1 MKVIKVFCLAVLAI
15 GLISAM
21 PGFAQSI
28 TSGDIAG
35 VLTDPSGAVV
45 PNAKVTATSDATGE
59 AHNATTNGEGAY
71 RFPFLKPGAYT
82 LAASATGFQPATRK
96 MSVTV
101 GETANGSLV
110 LAVIGANTTVEVSA
124 PLTQIDNGD
133 NSTSFSEQQI
143 TLVPNPGND
152 LSAIAQTAPGII
164 MNTQSGAGNFSS
176 FGLPG
181 TSNLFTLDGQND
193 NDPFLNL
200 NNSGATNL
208 LLGANE
214 ISEATVIQNGYSGQY
229 GQLAGAQVNYV
240 TKSGGNKFH
249 GNAIY
254 QWNGR
259 AVNANDFINNQT
271 GTPRPFDNVNQ
282 WATSIGGPIVKDKT
296 FFFWDYEGLRVVL
309 PTSNAAFIPTPQF
322 ATAALQNIGN
332 VNPAGLP
339 FFQKAFN
346 LYANAPGAGR
356 AVAQTP
362 TAGDPCSTVEAAFPK
377 LLAPGTPCVAN
388 FQSTA
393 GNFTHEYLTA
403 LRIDHKFTEN
413 DSIWGRVQT
422 DQGFQATTTDPISP
436 LFNAASNQPE
446 YQGQLGW
453 THIVNSS
460 QVNEFKASGQ
470 WYSAIFSQGNPAAA
484 LAAFPTALQLG
495 DGSLTALGGAVP
507 AASFIAEGE
516 VFPQGRNVTQYQ
528 FVDDYSWARGKHTWK
543 FGVNFHRNDVTDD
556 DPQTF
561 AQGLVTVNSLTDFF
575 NGGNASNVL
584 VPNPNFNPAQPQ
596 SQNNPQFVPA
606 GAGNS
611 LTQHFPTRL
620 SQPIAVYGL
629 GVYGQDEW
637 AVNKK
642 LKLTLAL
649 RVDHNSNP
657 VCQTDCFARL
667 ATPFTQLN
675 LTGATAANTPYNQ
688 FIQTGLHQA
697 YPATDIV
704 VWQPRLGFAYSPTSD
719 NKTVIRGGIGIFSDS
734 FPATVADALLNNPP
748 TLASFTVVNAP
759 GAVRADGTIG
769 PATSNGIIAAP
780 TTNGSVFTTASGL
793 NNSFVNGFA
802 AGGSATKLNLLAA
815 PPGLTS
821 TDAKVR
827 QPRYY
832 EWNLEIQRELP
843 WNNVLSVNYV
853 GNHGSFEAIQNTG
866 LNGFSAT
873 GFANLPTAAPNPALG
888 VVSQIQSIGSSNF
901 DGLVATLRHSFT
913 HGLLFQV
920 NYQWSHSLDDV
931 SNGGLL
937 GFNGDT
943 DASLLNPSNP
953 FNVRSN
959 YGNSDYDVRHYLSLN
974 YVWDDSLRHL
984 FHWGP
989 NAVFGGWTVSGTLF
1003 ARSGLPFSV
1012 IDQAASAAL
1021 HGENFAGT
1029 FTAIAT
1035 PTGAN
1040 PFTGTSCGS
1049 AAATTSSCLNPAAF
1063 NTTGFINPGTR
1074 NSFRGPDYFN
1084 TDLSVLKYTNVYGE
1098 KAKVGLGLQFFNL
1111 LNHPNFD
1118 QPVNDVSNPNFGK
1131 IQRTVNTPTSIL
1143 GSFLGGDASPR
1154 LIQLKAEVKF

>member
-1 MKVIKVFCLAVLAI
+1 MKVIKVFCLAVLAMT
-15 GLISAM
+15 LISAM

-45 PNAKVTATSDATGE
+45 PNAKVTATSDATGQV
-59 AHNATTNGEGAY
+59 HNAATNGEGAY
-71 RFPFLKPGAYT
+71 RFPFLAPGAYT
-82 LAASATGFQPATRK
+82 LATSVTGFEPATRK
-96 MSVTV
+96 VSVTV
-101 GETANGSLV
+101 GETVNGSFT
-110 LAVIGANTTVEVSA
+110 LAVTGANTTVEVSA

-133 NSTSFSEQQI
+133 TSTSFSEQQI
-143 TLVPNPGND
+143 SLVPNPGND
-152 LSAIAQTAPGII
+152 LSAIAQTSPGIV
-164 MNTQSGAGNFSS
+164 MNTQSGFGNFSS

-208 LLGANE
+208 LLGSNE
-214 ISEATVIQNGYSGQY
+214 VGEATVVQNGYSGQY

-240 TKSGGNKFH
+240 TKSGGNQFH

-282 WATSIGGPIVKDKT
+282 WAASIGGPIVKDKT
-296 FFFWDYEGLRVVL
+296 FFFWDYEGLRIVL

-322 ATAALQNIGN
+322 ASAALANIAT

-339 FFQKAFN
+339 FFKTAFN

-362 TAGDPCSTVEAAFPK
+362 AAGSPCATVEANFPG

-403 LRIDHKFTEN
+403 LRIDHKISEN
-413 DSIWGRVQT
+413 DNIWGRVQT
-422 DQGFQATTTDPISP
+422 DQGFQATSTDPINS
-436 LFNAASNQPE
+436 LFNAQSNQPE

-453 THIVNSS
+453 THIVNAS
-460 QVNEFKASGQ
+460 QVNEFKVSGQ
-470 WYSAIFSQGNPAAA
+470 WYSAIFTEGNRAGA
-484 LAAFPTALQLG
+484 LAAFPTTLQVG

-507 AASFIAEGE
+507 AASFIAQGQN
-516 VFPQGRNVTQYQ
+516 FPQGRNVTQYQ
-528 FVDDYSWARGKHTWK
+528 IVDDYSWSRGKNTWK

-556 DPQTF
+556 NPQTV
-561 AQGLVTVNSLTDFF
+561 AQGLITVNSLSDFF
-575 NGGNASNVL
+575 NGGSGFAGNTL
-584 VPNPNFNPAQPQ
+584 TQNFATRQ
-596 SQNNPQFVPA
+596 SQP
-606 GAGNS
+606 
-611 LTQHFPTRL
+611 L
-620 SQPIAVYGL
+620 AVYGL
-629 GVYGQDEW
+629 GVYGQDEL
-637 AVNKK
+637 AVSKK

-667 ATPFTQLN
+667 AVPFTQLN
-675 LTGATAANTPYNQ
+675 LTGAASATTPYNQ

-704 VWQPRLGFAYSPTSD
+704 VWQPRLGFAYSPFSD
-719 NKTVIRGGIGIFSDS
+719 SKTVIRGGFGVFSDS
-734 FPATVADALLNNPP
+734 FPATVADTLLNNPP
-748 TLASFTVVNAP
+748 TLASFTVA
-759 GAVRADGTIG
+759 
-769 PATSNGIIAAP
+769 NGLIAAP
-780 TTNGSVFTTASGL
+780 GTPGSVFATASAQ
-793 NNSFVNGFA
+793 NRSFSTGFA
-802 AGGSATKLNLLAA
+802 AGGSATSLNLLGA
-815 PPGLTS
+815 PPALTS

-873 GFANLPTAAPNPALG
+873 GFANLPTAAPNQALG
-888 VVSQIQSIGSSNF
+888 VVNQIQSIGSSNF
-901 DGLVATLRHSFT
+901 DGLVASLRHSFT
-913 HGLLFQV
+913 HGLLFQI

-937 GFNGDT
+937 PFNADT
-943 DASLLNPSNP
+943 DVSPLNPNNP

-959 YGNSDYDVRHYLSLN
+959 YGNSDYDVRQYLSLN

-1003 ARSGLPFSV
+1003 SRSGLPFSV
-1012 IDQAASAAL
+1012 IDQATSAAL

-1029 FTAIAT
+1029 FVAFAT

-1049 AAATTSSCLNPAAF
+1049 GDATISSCLNPAAF
-1063 NTTGFINPGTR
+1063 KTTGFIQPGTR
-1074 NSFRGPDYFN
+1074 NSFRGPDYFD

-1098 KAKVGLGLQFFNL
+1098 KAKIGLGLQFFNL

-1154 LIQLKAEVKF
+1154 LIQLKAELKF